1 MARRL
6 LAGVVLLLAL
16 AGCGND
22 DESGA
27 DDTEDN
33 PTVATTTGT
42 TGDGGSDGISAA
54 DRTAIEETVR
64 EFLVTGDCDLATV
77 EYLRDI
83 SLFAED
89 DATRE
94 EACAA
99 WEKVYSKPLF
109 TKEDVLLT
117 DLTVSDG
124 VATVKVGSEI
134 APKLTTLYRVT
145 LVDGAWLVSGD
156 EYNTDGL

>member
-1 MARRL
+1 MARRFLAAL
-6 LAGVVLLLAL
+6 LLLLAL
-16 AGCGND
+16 AGCSNG
-22 DESGA
+22 DEPAA
-27 DDTEDN
+27 DDTGDN
-33 PTVATTTGT
+33 PTAATTTGT
-42 TGDGGSDGISAA
+42 TGDDGSDGISAA
-54 DRTAIEETVR
+54 DRTAIEETAR
-64 EFLVTGDCDLATV
+64 EFLVTGDCDLATI

-89 DATRE
+89 DATRV

-109 TKEDVLLT
+109 SKEDVLLT
-117 DLTVSDG
+117 DLSVSNG

-134 APKLTTLYRVT
+134 APKITTLYQIT
-145 LVDGAWLVSGD
+145 LVDGVWLISGD